1 MTECLQIFIELL
13 DAIVWPVVA
22 VVALF
27 VFRKPLTGFVEEIGK
42 RATKFSVFD
51 VAIEFTTMPNPP
63 QVPWSDPAFSEGT
76 NLICGNVTSTTIME
90 LFQRIRDD
98 THWQYLIVNIG
109 SGKRWLISRLFLFAT
124 IFRYMSG
131 LKCVVFVET
140 TNEYHK
146 RLLGIA
152 DPDRLRAVLAKKY
165 PWLDHALMGAWL
177 KQDIPILAEPLSK
190 QNAELIV
197 NNFIENDLIRRS
209 EDPQNDDEWEKLGEQ
224 PSCVW
229 EHTKWLNIGRLNED
243 LREAFFDTDS
253 SQFKWSPDI
262 PTKVRDKAVLLR
274 DSPFVALVNDRGEF
288 KELMDRGLLIDRLAK
303 HVAEQSDER

>member
-1 MTECLQIFIELL
+1 
-13 DAIVWPVVA
+13 
-22 VVALF
+22 
-27 VFRKPLTGFVEEIGK
+27 
-42 RATKFSVFD
+42 
-51 VAIEFTTMPNPP
+51 
-63 QVPWSDPAFSEGT
+63 
-76 NLICGNVTSTTIME
+76 
-90 LFQRIRDD
+90 
-98 THWQYLIVNIG
+98 
-109 SGKRWLISRLFLFAT
+109 
-124 IFRYMSG
+124 
-131 LKCVVFVET
+131 
-140 TNEYHK
+140 
-146 RLLGIA
+146 
-152 DPDRLRAVLAKKY
+152 
-165 PWLDHALMGAWL
+165 MGAWL

-197 NNFIENDLIRRS
+197 KNFIENDLIRRS